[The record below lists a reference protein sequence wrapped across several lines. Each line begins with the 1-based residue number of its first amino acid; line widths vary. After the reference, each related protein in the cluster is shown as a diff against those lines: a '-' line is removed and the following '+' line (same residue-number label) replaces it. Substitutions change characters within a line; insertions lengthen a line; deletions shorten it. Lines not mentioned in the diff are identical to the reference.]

1 MKLII
6 VFFGLV
12 TILPFMARVM
22 AAPEYRKFVWRGY
35 GLLAFAYSAI
45 PQFGISV
52 ISWEGY
58 TGHTKGIEVTILD
71 LVTLGILLGRS
82 KSQPRASTP
91 FRLPMSLFGLAALF
105 SVMISEVPMAS
116 LFFVWQILRMY
127 IIFLAVARMCESNE
141 NQRDLFIGF
150 AAGIIVEL
158 FMVLSQKF
166 LSGAVQPH
174 GTFAHQNTLGMIIN
188 MISLVMLGLF
198 LRVPQPKIITMA
210 LPAAIFTSALTAS
223 RASLGLALIGW
234 GLNIVAGI
242 ARKPNPRTLAIA
254 AGAIVLLIPVSFV
267 GYTTFQSRLA
277 NQEAADGGGGTY
289 DERKAYIDAAK
300 MIIDDYP
307 LGIGANRFVIVANSQ
322 GYYDRAEITATF
334 GSRSGH
340 VHNLYWLT
348 WAEMG
353 PQGLAALLFL
363 LASPMFYAFRLGW
376 KHFATEEG
384 GTLRALAIALLI
396 TYVHSWYEWILITA
410 DPQYFLAILFG
421 LVASN
426 GLRLS
431 KDKWQPS
438 TGAKRGRP

>member
-1 MKLII
+1 MNLII
-6 VFFGLV
+6 VVFGLV
-12 TILPFMARVM
+12 TILPVM
-22 AAPEYRKFVWRGY
+22 AHVMAVPEYRKYVWRSY

-45 PQFGISV
+45 PKSGVYVFAWV
-52 ISWEGY
+52 GY
-58 TGHTKGIEVTILD
+58 AGHTKGIEVTILD
-71 LVTLGILLGRS
+71 LVALGILLAKP
-82 KSQPRASTP
+82 KSRPIVSMP
-91 FRLPMSLFGLAALF
+91 FRVSMSLYGLAALF
-105 SVMISEVPMAS
+105 SATISEAPMAS
-116 LFFVWQILRMY
+116 LFYVWQILRMY

-150 AAGIIVEL
+150 AAGIIVQL
-158 FMVLSQKF
+158 FMVLNQKY
-166 LSGAVQPH
+166 LSGVIQPH
-174 GTFAHQNTLGMIIN
+174 GTFAHQNTLGIIVN
-188 MISLVMLGLF
+188 MISLVMFGLY
-198 LRVPQPKIITMA
+198 LRVPQPKITTIA
-210 LPAAIFTSALTAS
+210 LPSAIFISALTAS
-223 RASLGLALIGW
+223 RASMGLALIGW
-234 GLNIVAGI
+234 GLNIVAGLV
-242 ARKPNPRTLAIA
+242 RKPNPRTMMIA
-254 AGAIVLLIPVSFV
+254 AGAIVLLIPVSYV

-277 NQEAADGGGGTY
+277 HQEASGGGDENY

-300 MIIDDYP
+300 MIIEDHP
-307 LGIGANRFVIVANSQ
+307 LGVGANQFVIVANTG
-322 GYYDRAEITATF
+322 GYYDRAEVTATF

-376 KHFATEEG
+376 RHFATEEG

-396 TYVHSWYEWILITA
+396 TYVHSWYEWVLITA

-438 TGAKRGRP
+438 TGAPRGRP